1 MAIAKMNLVNIT
13 SDQTRLNEVLL
24 RFVELDCFHPEP
36 AAKIAES
43 VHGVTTLQ
51 EEDPYAELLTQLKDL
66 EVNLGLSLTS
76 EFVKDQTC
84 DLGEIKAYMNELQ
97 SKWEQILS
105 VKSELDGVIQAN
117 QDALTQVEN
126 IEGIDISLDDIF
138 SCRYVNVRFGRLPLN
153 SVDKLQYYSDRP
165 FVYHSLKE
173 DSSYSWCMVLST
185 PKYEREVDNILSS
198 LYFERIRIPD
208 FVHDTP
214 EKAKENLKAEIEN
227 DYRQLAEVEAEK
239 EAFITGCTERLQQI
253 KGKLLF
259 LENTFEARKFVVGL
273 GERFTIT
280 GFAASEDITKIQAVF
295 ADLSDVEIAARP
307 AHSDNRFNPPTKL
320 KNNWFAR
327 PFSMFVEMYGL
338 PNYEDIDPTPFVA
351 FTYTLLFGI
360 MFGDVGQGLVLIL
373 VGYLA
378 AKLKGMKLGEIGVR
392 IGISSTLFGFVYG
405 SVFGD
410 EHMLDPLYQSLF
422 HLEEKPIEVM
432 GSNFIMP
439 LLICAIAIG
448 AVLILCSMSINMYI
462 QIKHKNW
469 GELLLSQNGVAGI
482 VFYTAF
488 LGGAAAQFGFG
499 AAVFSKLYVLALI
512 VLPLLLIFLKEP
524 IEHKLKGKAMFPDG
538 FGGFFTQSFFELF
551 EVCLS
556 FITNTISYLRVGG
569 FVLSHAGM
577 MLVVTLLME
586 MVSGAGSIAVAIFGN
601 LFVMCL
607 EGMIVGIQVLRLEFY
622 EMFSRY
628 FTGDGIAFQS
638 LKNME

>member
-1 MAIAKMNLVNIT
+1 MAIAKMKLVNIT
-13 SDQTRLNEVLL
+13 SDRAKLDEVLL

-36 AAKIAES
+36 ATKIAES

-51 EEDPYAELLTQLKDL
+51 EEDPYCELLSRLKDL
-66 EVNLGLSLTS
+66 EVNLGLSLNN
-76 EFVKDQTC
+76 EFIKDWKC
-84 DLGEIKAYMNELQ
+84 DLNEMSTYMEQLERKREEIEEVKREL
-97 SKWEQILS
+97 E
-105 VKSELDGVIQAN
+105 GVIQAN
-117 QDALTQVEN
+117 KDALTQVEN
-126 IEGIDISLDDIF
+126 IEGMDVSLDDIF
-138 SCRYVNVRFGRLPLN
+138 SCKYVNVRFGRLPLD
-153 SVDKLQYYSDRP
+153 SVDKLQYYGNRP
-165 FVYHSLKE
+165 FVFRSFKE

-185 PKYEREVDNILSS
+185 PKYERDVDNILSS

-214 EKAKENLKAEIEN
+214 EKAEENLKAEIES
-227 DYRQLAEVEAEK
+227 DYQQLASIEK
-239 EAFITGCTERLQQI
+239 ERDDMIQACQQRLQVI
-253 KGKLLF
+253 KGRLLF
-259 LENTFEARKFVVGL
+259 LENTFEARKYVVGL

-280 GFAASEDITKIQAVF
+280 GFAASDDVKKIEAVF
-295 ADLSDVEIAARP
+295 ADIKDVEIAARP
-307 AHSDNRFNPPTKL
+307 AYSDRRFTPPTKL
-320 KNNWFAR
+320 KNSWFTR

-351 FTYTLLFGI
+351 LTYTLLFGI

-373 VGYLA
+373 VGWLA
-378 AKLKGMKLGEIGVR
+378 AKLKHMKLGEIGIR

-410 EHMLDPLYQSLF
+410 EHLLDPLYQSLF

-432 GSNFIMP
+432 GSDFIMP

-448 AVLILCSMSINMYI
+448 AVLIVLSMSINMYI

-469 GELLLSQNGVAGI
+469 CELLLSQNGIAGI
-482 VFYTAF
+482 VFYIAF

-499 AAVFSKLYVLALI
+499 IAVFSKLYILALI

-524 IEHKLKGKAMFPDG
+524 IEHKVKGKPMFPDG

-607 EGMIVGIQVLRLEFY
+607 EGMIVGIQELRLEFY

-628 FTGDGIAFQS
+628 FSGDGIAFQS

>member
-1 MAIAKMNLVNIT
+1 
-13 SDQTRLNEVLL
+13 
-24 RFVELDCFHPEP
+24 
-36 AAKIAES
+36 
-43 VHGVTTLQ
+43 
-51 EEDPYAELLTQLKDL
+51 
-66 EVNLGLSLTS
+66 
-76 EFVKDQTC
+76 
-84 DLGEIKAYMNELQ
+84 
-97 SKWEQILS
+97 
-105 VKSELDGVIQAN
+105 
-117 QDALTQVEN
+117 
-126 IEGIDISLDDIF
+126 
-138 SCRYVNVRFGRLPLN
+138 
-153 SVDKLQYYSDRP
+153 
-165 FVYHSLKE
+165 
-173 DSSYSWCMVLST
+173 
-185 PKYEREVDNILSS
+185 
-198 LYFERIRIPD
+198 
-208 FVHDTP
+208 
-214 EKAKENLKAEIEN
+214 
-227 DYRQLAEVEAEK
+227 
-239 EAFITGCTERLQQI
+239 
-253 KGKLLF
+253 
-259 LENTFEARKFVVGL
+259 
-273 GERFTIT
+273 
-280 GFAASEDITKIQAVF
+280 
-295 ADLSDVEIAARP
+295 
-307 AHSDNRFNPPTKL
+307 
-320 KNNWFAR
+320 
-327 PFSMFVEMYGL
+327 MFVEMYGL

-351 FTYTLLFGI
+351 LTYTLLFGI

-373 VGYLA
+373 VGWLA
-378 AKLKGMKLGEIGVR
+378 AKLKHMKLGEIGIR

-410 EHMLDPLYQSLF
+410 EHLLDPLYQSLF

-432 GSNFIMP
+432 GSDFIMP

-448 AVLILCSMSINMYI
+448 AVLIVLSMSINMYI

-469 GELLLSQNGVAGI
+469 CELLLSQNGIAGI
-482 VFYTAF
+482 VFYIAF

-499 AAVFSKLYVLALI
+499 IAVFSKLYILALI

-524 IEHKLKGKAMFPDG
+524 IEHKVKGKPMFPDG

-628 FTGDGIAFQS
+628 FSGDGIAFQS

>member
-165 FVYHSLKE
+165 FVYRSLKE